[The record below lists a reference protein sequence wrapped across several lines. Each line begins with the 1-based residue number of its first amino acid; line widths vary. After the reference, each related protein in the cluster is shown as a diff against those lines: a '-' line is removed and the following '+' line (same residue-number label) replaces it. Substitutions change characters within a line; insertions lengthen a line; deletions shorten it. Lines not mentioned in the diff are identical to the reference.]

1 MLHGFG
7 GKQWKHKAYELGGQ
21 KVGIVGLGRTGR
33 MIADALRFLGAEVY
47 YFSRTRK
54 PDAEAAGIAYL
65 PLRELLPE
73 VDILCTCLPR
83 NTILLGAGEFRLF
96 GNLKILINTSVGPTF
111 RVPDLQRWLSAHKR
125 NFFLCDEVGIGNYAD
140 TLTQFD
146 NVIYTPK
153 VSGHS
158 EQCMERLSQKVIA
171 NIESYLN

>member
-1 MLHGFG
+1 M
-7 GKQWKHKAYELGGQ
+7 
-21 KVGIVGLGRTGR
+21 GLGRTGR
-33 MIADALRFLGAEVY
+33 MIADALRFLGRRFIISAVPVSWMPRPPVSLTCLCGSCCRRWIFY
-47 YFSRTRK
+47 VL
-54 PDAEAAGIAYL
+54 AYL
-65 PLRELLPE
+65 VIR
-73 VDILCTCLPR
+73 
-83 NTILLGAGEFRLF
+83 ILLGAGEFRLF

-171 NIESYLN
+171 NIESYQN